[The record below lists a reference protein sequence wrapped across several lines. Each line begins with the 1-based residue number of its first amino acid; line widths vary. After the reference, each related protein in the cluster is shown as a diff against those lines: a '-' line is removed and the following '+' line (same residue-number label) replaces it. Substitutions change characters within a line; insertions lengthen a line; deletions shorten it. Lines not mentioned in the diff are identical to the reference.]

1 MNYPILKRII
11 FVFVGFLLAVVLIN
25 AVMFAA
31 GIKTGFFQRW
41 AEDQYFGKITE
52 IHDGGFTIIDEND
65 REKSILIESDTRVRK
80 GRQFI
85 TKEALR
91 VGSYVIVVGSPNDE
105 KQIEARVIRIFA
117 DD

>member
-41 AEDQYFGKITE
+41 AD
-52 IHDGGFTIIDEND
+52 D